1 MFSHLAMCKRGGLP
15 IGLTTARMYGAEFTA
30 VVSRCVNNLLGGDLA
45 ARQMLERVEAVWEP
59 AVDGKAIIMEDIG
72 GGQARESKAMAIEA
86 SV

>member
-1 MFSHLAMCKRGGLP
+1 MA
-15 IGLTTARMYGAEFTA
+15 A

-59 AVDGKAIIMEDIG
+59 AVDGKAIMEDIG
-72 GGQARESKAMAIEA
+72 GGQARDSKAAMAIEA